1 MKLTLFSFIFL
12 VYSNLL
18 AQTVD
23 DTLIKIPVVSK
34 APVSYRINV
43 RGSVLHGYYKKNYDL
58 TIYGDSLAVGF
69 RADCDED
76 DDWSGAKAHGTT
88 QSSNS
93 FESAF
98 RCEFNPHVLYGTVLP
113 ASQKG
118 QNHFDKLKQL
128 GVETGDLTLT
138 YKLDEHNKP
147 IDSVIGVVFDRG
159 PQNQPGESSVTTCN
173 RFKTALDNNQFIY
186 IVYPNTAQYLKQI
199 IGVKPDNRTLE
210 RNPTNVDFE
219 QAFKLMLLAHDAEKR
234 DDTAKKLLQWLS
246 QIKIVTNFDNATTQ
260 ERTEGK
266 LKPKNN
272 DRNLNE

>member
-1 MKLTLFSFIFL
+1 MKLTLFPFIFL

-23 DTLIKIPVVSK
+23 DTLTKIPVVSK

-43 RGSVLHGYYKKNYDL
+43 RGSVLHGYYKKGYDL

-69 RADCDED
+69 RADCDKD

-113 ASQKG
+113 ASQKR

-159 PQNQPGESSVTTCN
+159 PQNQPGESSVATCN

-246 QIKIVTNFDNATTQ
+246 QIKIVTNFDNATAQ

-272 DRNLNE
+272 YRNINE

>member
-1 MKLTLFSFIFL
+1 MKLTLFPFIFL

-43 RGSVLHGYYKKNYDL
+43 QGSTLYGYYKKGYDL

-69 RADCDED
+69 RADCDKD

-88 QSSNS
+88 QPSNS

-159 PQNQPGESSVTTCN
+159 PQNQPGESSVATCN
-173 RFKTALDNNQFIY
+173 QFKTALDNNQFIY
-186 IVYPNTAQYLKQI
+186 IVYPNTARYLKQI

-210 RNPTNVDFE
+210 RSPTNADFE